1 MIIFVPMKMVPISTW
16 IEDSL
21 YMKFK
26 LLCKQRDMS
35 MSQVIRKLIKAEV
48 EAGKK

>member
-1 MIIFVPMKMVPISTW
+1 MKMICISAW

-21 YMKFK
+21 FMKFK
-26 LLCKQRDMS
+26 LLCKKRDLS

-48 EAGKK
+48 EEAEKKA